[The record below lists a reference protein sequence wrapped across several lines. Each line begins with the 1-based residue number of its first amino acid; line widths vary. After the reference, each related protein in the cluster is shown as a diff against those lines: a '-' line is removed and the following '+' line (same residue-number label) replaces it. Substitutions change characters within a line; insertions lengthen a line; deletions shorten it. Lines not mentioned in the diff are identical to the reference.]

1 MDARVW
7 HYEVGGAN
15 VLSRWFSSRKAVP
28 GGKRSSALDAI
39 VSTSWEPEWTSELIE
54 ILSVLTRLVE
64 KEDEQ
69 AEILAGVISGP
80 VFTMHQL
87 SAAGVDWPTMKKDR
101 LPRLRLSLTAW
112 RALTDLCYWC
122 RTPPIGTKQRPHQ

>member
-1 MDARVW
+1 MMSYDPDTRQLVVGSGSFGPVDARVW

-69 AEILAGVISGP
+69 AEILAGVDLRAGLYDASTLSGRSRLADHEEGP
-80 VFTMHQL
+80 VTAAPAVA
-87 SAAGVDWPTMKKDR
+87 AAGGP
-101 LPRLRLSLTAW
+101 
-112 RALTDLCYWC
+112 
-122 RTPPIGTKQRPHQ
+122 